1 MFFFQIDD
9 IKAELDSYDDDAD
22 TNPDTVN
29 SDSGSDTEDD
39 SDTGSDD
46 EDEINMV
53 SRRTRR

>member
-1 MFFFQIDD
+1 M
-9 IKAELDSYDDDAD
+9 DSYDDDAD

-39 SDTGSDD
+39 SDTGPDD
-46 EDEINMV
+46 EDEINIV

>member
-9 IKAELDSYDDDAD
+9 IKAELDSYDDDA
-22 TNPDTVN
+22 DTVN